1 MRIRTPPLSPTRY
14 RVYIS
19 RFRTKF
25 KETQVKEGI
34 HPKYN
39 EVVIKDISSD
49 FQLVTRST
57 RDSKEKITIDG
68 VEYPLIMVEVSSAS
82 HPYYTGKQILMDSAG
97 RIDRFR
103 SRYTEIVG
111 AKRKTREE
119 VKAVETESEKTLSK
133 TKLKKLA
140 AANAPAKAPK
150 VEVAEAAVEATETVE
165 SAEG

>member
-1 MRIRTPPLSPTRY
+1 M
-14 RVYIS
+14 
-19 RFRTKF
+19 KDN
-25 KETQVKEGI
+25 I
-34 HPKYN
+34 HPKYR

-49 FQLVTRST
+49 FQLITRST

-97 RIDRFR
+97 RIDRFK

-119 VKAVETESEKTLSK
+119 VKPVETEEKTLSK

-150 VEVAEAAVEATETVE
+150 AEVVEAAVEATESVE

>member
-1 MRIRTPPLSPTRY
+1 M
-14 RVYIS
+14 
-19 RFRTKF
+19 KDN
-25 KETQVKEGI
+25 I
-34 HPKYN
+34 HPKYR

-49 FQLVTRST
+49 FQLITRST

-150 VEVAEAAVEATETVE
+150 AEAVEAAVEATESVE

>member
-1 MRIRTPPLSPTRY
+1 M
-14 RVYIS
+14 
-19 RFRTKF
+19 KDN
-25 KETQVKEGI
+25 I
-34 HPKYN
+34 HPKYR

-68 VEYPLIMVEVSSAS
+68 KEYPLIMVEVSSAS

-150 VEVAEAAVEATETVE
+150 AEVVEVAVEATESVE

>member
-1 MRIRTPPLSPTRY
+1 M
-14 RVYIS
+14 
-19 RFRTKF
+19 KD
-25 KETQVKEGI
+25 GI
-34 HPKYN
+34 HPNYR

-49 FQLVTRST
+49 FQLITKST
-57 RDSKEKITIDG
+57 KGSKDKITIDG

-97 RIDRFR
+97 RIDRFK

-119 VKAVETESEKTLSK
+119 VRVSEEATEKELSK

-150 VEVAEAAVEATETVE
+150 AEVVEAVEAVEATE